1 MGPLSVRAR
10 PSSLKRDCDRRTTST
25 GETCLVNVYATSRLI
40 PEPNGRYRPEPNR
53 PDTAPKPLDWL
64 FCTH

>member
-25 GETCLVNVYATSRLI
+25 GETCLVNVYAKSPHQEDVPVSTTSLLN
-40 PEPNGRYRPEPNR
+40 NG
-53 PDTAPKPLDWL
+53 L
-64 FCTH
+64 